1 VANFNPYGDFSY
13 EVLPTDTK
21 PQDIFK
27 DVPYLPDTRMPSET
41 EKARMEK
48 KVALLRLTVEMN
60 NTGKLDA
67 VSYYN
72 ERLLISFY
80 DKLYVDGEM
89 ITHEYALEKAIDT
102 DNRFDQDVWFKIAG
116 ALEKRKSYEA
126 RVF

>member
-1 VANFNPYGDFSY
+1 MTKFNPYGDFSFDT
-13 EVLPTDTK
+13 LPADTK

-27 DVPYLPDTRMPSET
+27 DVPYTPDMRTLSET
-41 EKARMEK
+41 EKDRMAK
-48 KVALLRLTVEMN
+48 KVALLRLSVEMH
-60 NTGKLDA
+60 NTSKLDA